1 MQGVEDF
8 MRFVRDGNRDAE
20 VMCPCMRCMNVR
32 YWPQRVVEVHLL
44 LHRMDPTYHRWV
56 HHGENGEPH
65 DAPVAAG
72 IDQLNQGG

>member
-8 MRFVRDGNRDAE
+8 MGFVRDQNGYAD
-20 VMCPCMRCMNVR
+20 VPCPCMRCMNVR

-56 HHGENGEPH
+56 HHGEPH